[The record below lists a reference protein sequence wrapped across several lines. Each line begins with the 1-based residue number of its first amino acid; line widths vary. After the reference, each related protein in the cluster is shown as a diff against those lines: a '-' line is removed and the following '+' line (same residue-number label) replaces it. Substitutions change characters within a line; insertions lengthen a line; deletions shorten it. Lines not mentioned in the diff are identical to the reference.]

1 MVTETGSASYCRLLP
16 ACSVLPADVPF
27 REVLIKFPAADR
39 APGRVRAGVAG
50 WAVWQLPPALR
61 RYVTAVIGAA
71 VAAMVAAAAMLA
83 SWTARDAVLFAALA
97 AFGAA
102 AIELTRRT
110 SEPAGAIKDVHG
122 IWLVPVA
129 LLLPPVYALAA
140 PAVTFTLLQART
152 RRTVLHRQVFSAAAS
167 GLGLAAASAL
177 FSLLRGWLSRPEPAP
192 GAPMLGW
199 LATAAGCALIWSAA
213 GSLLVA
219 GAVRLADRTV
229 RLRDQLLTREA
240 MLNDGSEMA
249 AGLLLAA
256 AVGALGPVLLLPAL
270 PLVIVLQRSCRH
282 AQLVS
287 AARIDAKTGLLN
299 AAAWRAEAT
308 VALTRAAR
316 TRTPAAVLM
325 ADLDH
330 FKQVN
335 DSHGHLA
342 GDALLARVA
351 AVMTA
356 LLRDYD
362 LCGRF
367 GGEEFAILLPH
378 TGATQATDIAERLRS
393 RVAALSISPAGTSAI
408 HVTLSVG
415 VATLHTA
422 RRDLDDLLAAA
433 DTALYAAKR
442 GGRNRVISIGEDGQ
456 QTRIPR

>member
-1 MVTETGSASYCRLLP
+1 
-16 ACSVLPADVPF
+16 
-27 REVLIKFPAADR
+27 
-39 APGRVRAGVAG
+39 VAG

-61 RYVTAVIGAA
+61 RYVTAVIGTAA
-71 VAAMVAAAAMLA
+71 AATVAAAMLA
-83 SWTARDAVLFAALA
+83 PWRARDAVLFAMLA

-110 SEPAGAIKDVHG
+110 TEPAGAIKDVHG

-129 LLLPPVYALAA
+129 LLLPPIYALAA
-140 PAVTFTLLQART
+140 PAVTFALLQART
-152 RRTVLHRQVFSAAAS
+152 RRTIIHRQVFSASAS

-177 FSLLRGWLSRPEPAP
+177 FGLLRGWLARLEPGP
-192 GAPMLGW
+192 GTAMLGW
-199 LATAAGCALIWSAA
+199 LGVAAACALVWSAT

-219 GAVRLADRTV
+219 GAVRLTDRTV
-229 RLRDQLLTREA
+229 SVRGQLLAKEA
-240 MLNDGSEMA
+240 LLNDGCELA

-256 AVGALGPVLLLPAL
+256 TVGALGPALLLPAL
-270 PLVIVLQRSCRH
+270 PLVIALQRSGRH
-282 AQLVS
+282 AQLIS

-308 VALTRAAR
+308 VQLTRAAR

-335 DSHGHLA
+335 DTHGHLT
-342 GDALLARVA
+342 GDALLAQVA

-378 TGATQATDIAERLRS
+378 TGTIQARDIAERLRS
-393 RVAALSISPAGTSAI
+393 KVAELSITQAGTSPVHI
-408 HVTLSVG
+408 TLSIG
-415 VATLHTA
+415 VATVHA
-422 RRDLDDLLAAA
+422 CRRDLDDLLAAA
-433 DTALYAAKR
+433 DTALYTAKR
-442 GGRNRVISIGEDGQ
+442 GGRNRVIVLGEDGQ
-456 QTRIPR
+456 PAPIRT

>member
-1 MVTETGSASYCRLLP
+1 
-16 ACSVLPADVPF
+16 
-27 REVLIKFPAADR
+27 
-39 APGRVRAGVAG
+39 
-50 WAVWQLPPALR
+50 LPPELR
-61 RYVTAVIGAA
+61 RYVIAVIGAA
-71 VAAMVAAAAMLA
+71 VAATAAAAALA
-83 SWTARDAVLFAALA
+83 PWRARDAVLFALLA

-110 SEPAGAIKDVHG
+110 TEPAGAIKDVHG

-129 LLLPPVYALAA
+129 LLLPPIYALAA

-152 RRTVLHRQVFSAAAS
+152 RRTIVHRQVFSAAAS

-177 FSLLRGWLSRPEPAP
+177 FGLLRGWLPRPEPGP
-192 GAPMLGW
+192 GTAMLAW
-199 LATAAGCALIWSAA
+199 LAAAAASALLWSAA

-229 RLRDQLLTREA
+229 SLRSQLLAREA
-240 MLNDGSEMA
+240 LLNDGCELA

-256 AVGALGPVLLLPAL
+256 AVGAMGPVLLLPAL
-270 PLVIVLQRSCRH
+270 PLVIALQRSCRH

-308 VALTRAAR
+308 VQLTRATR

-335 DSHGHLA
+335 DTHGHLA
-342 GDALLARVA
+342 GDALLAQVA

-378 TGATQATDIAERLRS
+378 TGPAQARDIAERLRS
-393 RVAALSISPAGTSAI
+393 KVAELSITPAGTYAM
-408 HVTLSVG
+408 HVTLSIG
-415 VATLHTA
+415 LATVHTA

-433 DTALYAAKR
+433 DTALYAAKH
-442 GGRNRVISIGEDGQ
+442 GGRNRVSTIGEDGQ
-456 QTRIPR
+456 QAPVPRR